1 MINKK
6 SILAIGVC
14 MVISFLSIAQAGG
27 EILIQANRA
36 TLERDYTKA
45 LDLYSQYIAVNPDDF
60 RGYFNRG
67 TTEYNAGKFTDAI
80 ADFTK
85 TLQLNKR
92 YNEAYYYRGL
102 CYVATNKYVSAIE
115 DCTFVLTIKPKSI
128 PFLKL
133 RSEAYAGQNKSE
145 LALDDL
151 NMAVS
156 VDRLSGDLYKRRA
169 ELKVSTD
176 DVEGALRDYSS
187 VEKLIPSYK
196 MVHYIKGNLYLELKE
211 IEFACEEFKIALD
224 NKIVVAERKHEELC
238 L

>member
-1 MINKK
+1 
-6 SILAIGVC
+6 
-14 MVISFLSIAQAGG
+14 MVISFLSMAQAGG
-27 EILIQANRA
+27 ELLIQANRA

-85 TLQLNKR
+85 TLQLNHR

-102 CYVATNKYVSAIE
+102 CYVATNNYVSAIE
-115 DCTFVLTIKPKSI
+115 DYTFVLTIQPKSV

-133 RSEAYAGQNKSE
+133 RSEAYAGQNKLE

-151 NMAVS
+151 NVAVS
-156 VDRLSGDLYKRRA
+156 VDRFSGDLYKKRA
-169 ELKVSTD
+169 ELKVAKD
-176 DVEGALRDYSS
+176 DVEGALKDYSS

-196 MVHYIKGNLYLELKE
+196 MVHYIKGNLYLELME

-224 NKIVVAERKHEELC
+224 NKIVVAERQYEELC